1 MTAAFYVLGFLQDD
15 WNSIAA
21 TIDYSIDLDS
31 TFAQF
36 KILTPYPGT
45 PMFKQLEPLL
55 TETNWEKFDGYS
67 PTFKHPNLTA
77 HELQYLLGSAY
88 KRFYIRPSYLAN
100 FLKIQNPSIRR
111 WIGRLDQRRRGEVLA
126 RGNRR
131 YLARRYML
139 SAISR
144 YGARV
149 LPNTEQIVAGCKARG
164 ELIQGPQISQF
175 EAAFAR
181 RAGMDPAHAVAASY
195 GRMAFYYILKAL
207 DLPAG
212 SEIILPALTFWVVP
226 ALAEVAGLK
235 VVFADVDPATFTLSP
250 EALERAI
257 TPATRAVV
265 PTHLYGL
272 PCDMGP
278 ILDIAAR
285 HKLIVIEDCAHAL
298 GATWKG
304 RPVGTL
310 GDAGFFSFQTLKPL
324 NCYGGGLALVR
335 DAAVAARVRALAEA
349 EPWPDE
355 KRVTNRLLVG
365 RLQRIFIRPW
375 VFTISAFPILWVSSL
390 IGANPDVYLWEDIR
404 SLDPLPDGYTE
415 RFPNVQAAIGLAAL
429 DALDD
434 WTEQTRRHA
443 RVMDRALDD
452 LPGITVPVDSGGSH
466 ARVLPV
472 LRVRSAARRAGRA
485 LRAAGRRH
493 RDAARGRLQRPRPV
507 RRRAG
512 RACRRARRAEGR
524 RRDAASRVLHV
535 DGRAGRRAWLAWS
548 AMSSLA
554 PRR

>member
-1 MTAAFYVLGFLQDD
+1 
-15 WNSIAA
+15 
-21 TIDYSIDLDS
+21 
-31 TFAQF
+31 
-36 KILTPYPGT
+36 
-45 PMFKQLEPLL
+45 
-55 TETNWEKFDGYS
+55 
-67 PTFKHPNLTA
+67 
-77 HELQYLLGSAY
+77 
-88 KRFYIRPSYLAN
+88 
-100 FLKIQNPSIRR
+100 
-111 WIGRLDQRRRGEVLA
+111 
-126 RGNRR
+126 
-131 YLARRYML
+131 ML

-175 EAAFAR
+175 EASFAR
-181 RAGMDPAHAVAASY
+181 RAGMDPARAVAASY
-195 GRMAFYYILKAL
+195 GRMAFYHILKAL

-226 ALAEVAGLK
+226 ALAKVAGLK

-298 GATWKG
+298 GATWNG

-429 DALDD
+429 DALDG

-443 RVMDRALDD
+443 RVMDRALDN
-452 LPGITVPVDSGGSH
+452 LQGVTVPVVPADRTH
-466 ARVLPV
+466 VYYQYCVYAPQRDELV
-472 LRVRSAARRAGRA
+472 VRC
-485 LRAAGRRH
+485 
-493 RDAARGRLQRPRPV
+493 V
-507 RRRAG
+507 RRG
-512 RACRRARRAEGR
+512 VDIET
-524 RRDAASRVLHV
+524 LHV
-535 DGRAGRRAWLAWS
+535 DVCSDLDLFAGARIEPAGAPGARKAAG
-548 AMSSLA
+548 AMQLPVYSTLTDAQAARVARVVRSVLA
-554 PRR
+554 PSRA

>member
-1 MTAAFYVLGFLQDD
+1 
-15 WNSIAA
+15 
-21 TIDYSIDLDS
+21 
-31 TFAQF
+31 
-36 KILTPYPGT
+36 
-45 PMFKQLEPLL
+45 
-55 TETNWEKFDGYS
+55 
-67 PTFKHPNLTA
+67 
-77 HELQYLLGSAY
+77 
-88 KRFYIRPSYLAN
+88 
-100 FLKIQNPSIRR
+100 
-111 WIGRLDQRRRGEVLA
+111 
-126 RGNRR
+126 
-131 YLARRYML
+131 ML

-149 LPNTEQIVAGCKARG
+149 LPNTEQLVAGCKARG

-195 GRMAFYYILKAL
+195 GRIAFYYILKAL

-212 SEIILPALTFWVVP
+212 SEIIVPALTFWVVP
-226 ALAEVAGLK
+226 ALAKVAGLK
-235 VVFADVDPATFTLSP
+235 VVFADIDPATFTLSP

-415 RFPNVQAAIGLAAL
+415 RFPNVQAVIGLAAL

-443 RVMDRALDD
+443 RVMDRALAD
-452 LPGITVPVDSGGSH
+452 LPGITVPVVPADRTHVYYQYCVYGPQ
-466 ARVLPV
+466 RDELV
-472 LRVRSAARRAGRA
+472 VRC
-485 LRAAGRRH
+485 
-493 RDAARGRLQRPRPV
+493 V
-507 RRRAG
+507 RRG
-512 RACRRARRAEGR
+512 VDIET
-524 RRDAASRVLHV
+524 LHV
-535 DGRAGRRAWLAWS
+535 DVCSDLELFAGARVEPAGAPGARKAAG
-548 AMSSLA
+548 AMQLPVYSTLTDA
-554 PRR
+554 QAARVARVVRGVLTPPRR

>member
-1 MTAAFYVLGFLQDD
+1 
-15 WNSIAA
+15 
-21 TIDYSIDLDS
+21 
-31 TFAQF
+31 
-36 KILTPYPGT
+36 
-45 PMFKQLEPLL
+45 
-55 TETNWEKFDGYS
+55 
-67 PTFKHPNLTA
+67 
-77 HELQYLLGSAY
+77 
-88 KRFYIRPSYLAN
+88 
-100 FLKIQNPSIRR
+100 
-111 WIGRLDQRRRGEVLA
+111 
-126 RGNRR
+126 
-131 YLARRYML
+131 ML

-181 RAGMDPAHAVAASY
+181 RAGIDPAHAVAASY

-226 ALAEVAGLK
+226 ALAKVAGLK

-452 LPGITVPVDSGGSH
+452 LPGITVPVIPADRTHVYYQYCVYGPQ
-466 ARVLPV
+466 RDELV
-472 LRVRSAARRAGRA
+472 VRC
-485 LRAAGRRH
+485 
-493 RDAARGRLQRPRPV
+493 V
-507 RRRAG
+507 RRG
-512 RACRRARRAEGR
+512 VDVET
-524 RRDAASRVLHV
+524 LHV
-535 DGRAGRRAWLAWS
+535 DVCSDLDLFAGARVEPAGAPGARKAAG
-548 AMSSLA
+548 AMQLPVYSTLTDAQAARVARVVRSVLA
-554 PRR
+554 PSRA